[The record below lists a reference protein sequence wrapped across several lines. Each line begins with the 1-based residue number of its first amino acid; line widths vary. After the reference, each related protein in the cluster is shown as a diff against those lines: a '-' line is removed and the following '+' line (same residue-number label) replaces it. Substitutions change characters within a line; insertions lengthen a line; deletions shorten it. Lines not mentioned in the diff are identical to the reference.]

1 MNKKLI
7 SHYDQKMIN
16 KHEKLNALQN
26 YIFVTNNDKQKSC
39 DELMLEEFDQ
49 KNYDIIYINNP
60 IKELQLAAIQKDVYA
75 INYIRKPCKEAKL
88 LAKIM
93 S

>member
-1 MNKKLI
+1 MSII
-7 SHYDQKMIN
+7 S
-16 KHEKLNALQN
+16 L
-26 YIFVTNNDKQKSC
+26 
-39 DELMLEEFDQ
+39 
-49 KNYDIIYINNP
+49 IYINNP